1 VSSPEVRFARSGEV
15 DIAYQVV
22 GDGPVDLVW
31 VEGFLTHRGVQW
43 EFPAYARFCERLG
56 EFCRLILF
64 DKRGTG
70 MSDRVPGATP
80 LDQRMD
86 DIRAVM
92 DAVGSERAFVMG
104 ESEGGPLSMLFA
116 AAHPERTLGLILQG
130 AEVRERRDDDW
141 PWGESTEDEHREYLR
156 TLPERWGHFSERTIR
171 SLAPSVTPEPWMVDL
186 FNRITVNAATPS
198 SAAAFID
205 MAFHIDVRSVV
216 PTIAVPTLIIHAV
229 GDQVCNVENARFLAR
244 TIPNARY
251 VELPGGDHLAYFD
264 PDPVLSEVR
273 EFITGAR
280 EAEEPDRV
288 LATVLFTDIVG
299 STDRLVALGDRQW
312 SQLVDLHHAAV
323 RRELA
328 RFRGEEI
335 DTAGDGFFARFDGPA
350 RAIRCAKA
358 IQAAVAP
365 LGLAVRAGLHTGE
378 LEVLPDGSLRGL
390 AVHIGARVGGLAGG
404 GEVLVSQTVRDLIA
418 GSGLELVDRGVH
430 PLKGVPGEWRVFA
443 VA

>member
-1 VSSPEVRFARSGEV
+1 VTSQQIQFARSGDV

-22 GDGPVDLVW
+22 GNGPVDLVW
-31 VEGFLTHRGVQW
+31 VEGFVTHRGVSW
-43 EFPAYARFCERLG
+43 ELPAYVRFCERLG
-56 EFCRLILF
+56 EFCRLLLF

-80 LDQRMD
+80 LDVRMD

-104 ESEGGPLSMLFA
+104 ESEGGPLSILFA

-130 AEVRERRDDDW
+130 AEVRERKDEEW
-141 PWGESTEDEHREYLR
+141 PWGEQTEEENRAYLAR
-156 TLPERWGHFSERTIR
+156 LPEHWGHFTERTLKA
-171 SLAPSVTPEPWMVDL
+171 LAPSVEPTPYLVEL
-186 FNRITVNAATPS
+186 LNRSAINAATPS
-198 SAAAFID
+198 AAAAFQE
-205 MAFHIDVRSVV
+205 MAFNIDVRAVV

-229 GDQVCNVENARFLAR
+229 GDQVCHVENARFLAR
-244 TIPNARY
+244 TIAGARY
-251 VELPGGDHLAYFD
+251 VELPGGDHIAYFD
-264 PDPVLSEVR
+264 PDPVLAEIR
-273 EFITGAR
+273 EFITGTR

-299 STDRLVALGDRQW
+299 STDRLVREGDRRW
-312 SQLVDLHHAAV
+312 SELVDMHHAAV
-323 RRELA
+323 RRELT

-365 LGLAVRAGLHTGE
+365 LGLNVRAGLHTGE
-378 LEVLPDGSLRGL
+378 LEVMPDGGLRGL

-404 GEVLVSQTVRDLIA
+404 GEVLVSQTVRDLVA
-418 GSGLELVDRGVH
+418 GSGLELLDRGVH

-443 VA
+443 VS